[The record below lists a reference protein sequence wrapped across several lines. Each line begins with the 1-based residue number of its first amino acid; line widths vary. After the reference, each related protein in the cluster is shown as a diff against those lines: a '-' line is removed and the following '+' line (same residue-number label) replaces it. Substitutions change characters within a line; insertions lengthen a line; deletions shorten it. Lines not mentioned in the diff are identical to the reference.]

1 MALAEFVVAADE
13 QNFTTVISGDKP
25 VLVDF
30 WAAWCMPCRMVSPIL
45 DEIAQERQGAVTV
58 AKLNVDENPAVAAQY
73 GVMSIPTIIRFEH
86 GQEISRVVG
95 ALPKA
100 EMARRL
106 GL

>member
-1 MALAEFVVAADE
+1 MAEFVVTADE
-13 QNFTTVISGDKP
+13 KNFSDLISADQP

-45 DEIAQERQGAVTV
+45 DELAQERQGALRVV
-58 AKLNVDENPAVAAQY
+58 KLNVDENPSVAAQY
-73 GVMSIPTIIRFEH
+73 GVMSIPTIIRFQGGE
-86 GQEISRVVG
+86 EVARVVG

-100 EMARRL
+100 ELTRRL

>member
-1 MALAEFVVAADE
+1 MAEFVVTADE
-13 QNFTTVISGDKP
+13 KNFSDLINADQP

-45 DEIAQERQGAVTV
+45 DELAQERQGALRVV
-58 AKLNVDENPAVAAQY
+58 KLNVDENPSVAAQY
-73 GVMSIPTIIRFEH
+73 GVMSIPTIIRFQGGE
-86 GQEISRVVG
+86 EVARVVG

-100 EMARRL
+100 ELTRRL